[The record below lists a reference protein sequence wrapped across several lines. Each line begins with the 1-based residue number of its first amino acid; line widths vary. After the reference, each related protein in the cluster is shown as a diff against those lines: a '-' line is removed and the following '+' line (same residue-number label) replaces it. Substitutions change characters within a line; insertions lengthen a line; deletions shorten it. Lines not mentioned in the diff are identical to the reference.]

1 MKNKLNY
8 FLLISFILIVVSC
21 GMSDKEKN
29 EIAIIT
35 CNIIA
40 ESRNMDASLRI
51 KEVNAA
57 REKIGEEKFLETDE
71 YIKTAYKYGLC
82 KELVLNDPNF
92 EDKLLESIEEET
104 KRLTDLLNE
113 EKEKRRQ
120 EEQAAKL
127 RKIRK
132 DSLQRIND
140 SLQNLKS
147 IAFKKK
153 FDLAEAKFKSDLQ
166 NELNDFNPIIKNAE
180 FKTNSLRIFFDCI
193 KIQGFL
199 RNVKVRFKNGLGEII
214 MKNDDG
220 FCGFRQDNEWTPT
233 PSLDKSLRK
242 ALTTNKNIISLIDE
256 ISFEIIGVSALKEF
270 DKKRPNKSINYPP
283 LGKNHILKK
292 PIIIKAKIEG
302 N

>member
-1 MKNKLNY
+1 MKNIISHISLSL
-8 FLLISFILIVVSC
+8 FLMMVISC

-40 ESRNMDASLRI
+40 ESRNMDSSLRI

-57 REKIGEEKFLETDE
+57 REKIGEEKFLEKDE

-82 KELVLNDPNF
+82 KELVLNDSNF
-92 EDKLLESIEEET
+92 EDKLLEAIEQET

-120 EEQAAKL
+120 DKAAARL
-127 RKIRK
+127 REIKS
-132 DSLQRIND
+132 DSIQKVK
-140 SLQNLKS
+140 SL
-147 IAFKKK
+147 AYKKK
-153 FDLAEAKFKSDLQ
+153 FDLAEAKFKSDLKK
-166 NELNDFNPIIKNAE
+166 ELIEFNPIIKNAE
-180 FKTNSLRIFFDCI
+180 FKMNSLRIFFDCI
-193 KIQGFL
+193 KIQGFI
-199 RNVKVRFKNGLGEII
+199 RNVRVRFKNELGEII

-220 FCGFRQDNEWTPT
+220 FCGYRQDNEWTPT

-256 ISFEIIGVSALKEF
+256 VSFEIIGVSTLKEF

-283 LGKNHILKK
+283 LGKNHKLKN
-292 PIIIKAKIEG
+292 PIIIKAKIIG
-302 N
+302 K